1 MLGISLD
8 TSKVSEF
15 CVHENAFKGMGN
27 LLFLDIS
34 SKTFIEEEVKVHLP
48 EKINYYSVQP
58 KQLIWDRFPL
68 KCMPYTFLRNLVKL
82 EMHVQNICI
91 SSTSCI
97 LRKIVACNTRNKKQ
111 SKKKR
116 GTFFNTLPLE
126 QLTSLQKKKMKTKM
140 KTKIKTKHK

>member
-1 MLGISLD
+1 VLGISLD

-82 EMHVQNICI
+82 EMHDSKLEKLWEGAMVRFKNK
-91 SSTSCI
+91 
-97 LRKIVACNTRNKKQ
+97 LLMLIVVFK
-111 SKKKR
+111 
-116 GTFFNTLPLE
+116 
-126 QLTSLQKKKMKTKM
+126 
-140 KTKIKTKHK
+140 